1 MKFTYLIK
9 WEYSNESECKN
20 EDRRKQIILNSLTY
34 LYMHREINEQCLN
47 INLKKKHTNLNF

>member
-9 WEYSNESECKN
+9 WEYLNESECKN

-47 INLKKKHTNLNF
+47 INF